1 MKPCEV
7 YKAIAVLK
15 VLIFSNFKEQLS
27 DFILVQEAMFHSMVK
42 GCILLKR
49 FSD

>member
-15 VLIFSNFKEQLS
+15 VLILS
-27 DFILVQEAMFHSMVK
+27 DFILIQEAMFHSMVK
-42 GCILLKR
+42 GCILLKS
-49 FSD
+49 FCY